1 MRGERLWAEDR
12 MGSTLL
18 SPGLEAT
25 SVAPLGLAP
34 AEEEESHFPQILEQ
48 QQHLHECSS
57 L

>member
-1 MRGERLWAEDR
+1 MRGERPWAEDG

-34 AEEEESHFPQILEQ
+34 AEEEELHFPQILEQ